1 MSEEACD
8 IVSFLGNDVEE
19 RDFIIKLIKYLTDRT
34 Y

>member
-8 IVSFLGNDVEE
+8 IVSSIGNDVEE